1 MQLRD
6 LEIWKKDKKEDS
18 LDLREVGKK
27 EEEQESVDFPYEPGK
42 TI

>member
-27 EEEQESVDFPYEPGK
+27 EEE
-42 TI
+42 

>member
-6 LEIWKKDKKEDS
+6 LEIRKKDKKEDS

-27 EEEQESVDFPYEPGK
+27 EEE
-42 TI
+42 